1 MKIKEKLEL
10 VINNIDKV
18 HLNKKIKYMI
28 NTFFNKQLCEIIIEL
43 KMFFKYNK
51 GKKTLYNIKL
61 NSISKQIVEMY
72 YKIIDQDLYSLFKI
86 CHPLKSHI
94 VLNEYINE
102 NLDSFKYLLENIKNQ
117 LTNIVSYLERYK
129 HRTNMDKVK
138 IQIINYLNMIFNT
151 EGVYGLSE
159 KKLKFSNYYKNILEL
174 NVNNLDFQEFCCKLI
189 DREDDYIIHISVCDD

>member
-1 MKIKEKLEL
+1 
-10 VINNIDKV
+10 
-18 HLNKKIKYMI
+18 
-28 NTFFNKQLCEIIIEL
+28 
-43 KMFFKYNK
+43 
-51 GKKTLYNIKL
+51 
-61 NSISKQIVEMY
+61 MY